1 MGASSNGE
9 GLGLLNRV
17 WQFESARACQI
28 VSHCYLFTDE
38 CEELDDGQPVFAS
51 LRDALIPQT
60 DAVNSENAPAYA
72 LAPKQA
78 LAQYAATG
86 CFGRT
91 FYATAEEQL
100 TRVLELCDAVSH
112 EFVAQVAIYSRTQS
126 FLKDM
131 PALLCA
137 WLSVREPR
145 LHEAV
150 FAHVIDNTRMLRTYV
165 QILRSG
171 VVGRKSLGTAP
182 KRLVG
187 EWLAGR
193 DEDALFSSSAGQSP
207 SLADIVKMVH
217 PKPSGPQREAFYGYM
232 LGRPHDANALPKLV
246 VQFEQ
251 FKAGQQLEVPDLP
264 FMLLS
269 ALPLS
274 RKDWVAIAGNA
285 SWQTTRMNLNTF
297 ARHGVFE
304 EHGLTG
310 LIAARLRDAGE
321 IQRARVFPY
330 QLLTAYRNCDAAVPE
345 DVRNAL
351 QDAMELATANV
362 PSIEGAVVVCPDVS
376 GSMSSPVTGHRAG
389 ATTSVRCIDVAAL
402 VAASVLRKN
411 QSATVLPFEQA
422 VVPVDLNSRDSVM
435 TNAGRLASIGGGG
448 TNSSAPVRL
457 LNQRKAK
464 ADLVIFVS
472 DNESWVDQGRGRG
485 TALLAEWS
493 EFRQRNPQ
501 ARLVC
506 LDVQPNQTTQ
516 AAERADILNIGGFSD
531 RVFEVIS
538 AFASGQLEADH
549 WIARIEAVVI

>member
-1 MGASSNGE
+1 MANKT
-9 GLGLLNRV
+9 L
-17 WQFESARACQI
+17 
-28 VSHCYLFTDE
+28 
-38 CEELDDGQPVFAS
+38 FAS

-60 DAVNSENAPAYA
+60 DTVNSENAPAYA
-72 LAPKQA
+72 LSPKHA

-91 FYATAEEQL
+91 FYATADEQL
-100 TRVLELCDAVSH
+100 TRVLELCDAVDA
-112 EFVAQVAIYSRTQS
+112 EFVARVAIYSRTQS
-126 FLKDM
+126 FMKDM

-137 WLSVREPR
+137 WLSAREAR

-150 FAHVIDNTRMLRTYV
+150 FARVIDNMRMLRAYV

-182 KRLVG
+182 KRLVR
-187 EWLAGR
+187 EWLASR

-217 PKPSGPQREAFYGYM
+217 PKPAGPKREAFYGYM
-232 LGRPHDANALPKLV
+232 LGRSYDANALPKLV
-246 VQFEQ
+246 IEFEQ
-251 FKAGQQLEVPDLP
+251 FKAGQDLEAPDLP

-274 RKDWVAIAGNA
+274 RKDWVSIAKNA

-304 EHGLTG
+304 EHSLAG
-310 LIAARLRDAGE
+310 LIAARLSDAGE

-345 DVRNAL
+345 KVRNAL

-362 PSIEGAVVVCPDVS
+362 PSIDGDVVVCPDVS
-376 GSMSSPVTGHRAG
+376 GSMNSPVTGHRAG
-389 ATTSVRCIDVAAL
+389 STTSVQCIDVAAL

-411 QSATVLPFEQA
+411 QAATVLPFEQA
-422 VVPVDLNSRDSVM
+422 VVSVDLNSRDSVM

-448 TNSSAPVRL
+448 TNCSAPVRL

-464 ADLVIFVS
+464 ADLIIFVS

-493 EFRQRNPQ
+493 EFRQRNPK

-506 LDVQPNQTTQ
+506 LDIQPNQTT
-516 AAERADILNIGGFSD
+516 
-531 RVFEVIS
+531 
-538 AFASGQLEADH
+538 DH
-549 WIARIEAVVI
+549 WIARIEAVAV

>member
-1 MGASSNGE
+1 MANKT
-9 GLGLLNRV
+9 L
-17 WQFESARACQI
+17 
-28 VSHCYLFTDE
+28 
-38 CEELDDGQPVFAS
+38 FAS

-78 LAQYAATG
+78 LAQYAAMG

-91 FYATAEEQL
+91 FYATADEQL
-100 TRVLELCDAVSH
+100 TRVLELCDAVDA
-112 EFVAQVAIYSRTQS
+112 EFVARVAIYSRTQS
-126 FLKDM
+126 FMKDM

-137 WLSVREPR
+137 WLSAREPR

-150 FAHVIDNTRMLRTYV
+150 FTRVIDNTRMLRTYV

-182 KRLVG
+182 KRLVS
-187 EWLAGR
+187 EWLASH
-193 DEDALFSSSAGQSP
+193 DEDALFSGSAGQSP
-207 SLADIVKMVH
+207 SLSDIVKMVH
-217 PKPSGPQREAFYGYM
+217 PKPAGPKREAFYGYM
-232 LGRPHDANALPKLV
+232 LGRSHDANGLPKLV
-246 VQFEQ
+246 MQFEQ
-251 FKAGQQLEVPDLP
+251 FKAAKTGENDAVDVPDLP

-269 ALPLS
+269 ALPLAP
-274 RKDWVAIAGNA
+274 KDWVSIAKNA

-304 EHGLTG
+304 DHGLAD

-345 DVRNAL
+345 EVRNAL
-351 QDAMELATANV
+351 QDAMELAIANV
-362 PSIEGAVVVCPDVS
+362 PSIEGRVVVCPDVS
-376 GSMSSPVTGHRAG
+376 GSMASPVTGHRRG
-389 ATTSVRCIDVAAL
+389 STTSVRCIDVAAL

-411 QSATVLPFEQA
+411 PAAAVLPFEQA
-422 VVPVDLNSRDSVM
+422 VVSADLNSRDSVM

-448 TNSSAPVRL
+448 TNCSAPVRL
-457 LNQRKAK
+457 LNQRKEK

-493 EFRQRNPQ
+493 EFRQRNPK

-516 AAERADILNIGGFSD
+516 AGERADILSIGGFSD
-531 RVFEVIS
+531 QVFEVIS

-549 WIARIEAVVI
+549 WIARIEAVSV

>member
-1 MGASSNGE
+1 MANKT
-9 GLGLLNRV
+9 L
-17 WQFESARACQI
+17 
-28 VSHCYLFTDE
+28 
-38 CEELDDGQPVFAS
+38 FAS

-60 DAVNSENAPAYA
+60 NTVNSENAPAYA

-91 FYATAEEQL
+91 FYATADEQL
-100 TRVLELCDAVSH
+100 TRVLELCDAVDAQ
-112 EFVAQVAIYSRTQS
+112 FVARVAAYARTQS
-126 FLKDM
+126 FMKDM

-137 WLSVREPR
+137 WLAARDPR

-150 FAHVIDNTRMLRTYV
+150 FTRVIDNARMLRTYV

-182 KRLVG
+182 KRLVR
-187 EWLAGR
+187 EWLASR
-193 DEDALFSSSAGQSP
+193 DEAILFSSSAGQSP
-207 SLADIVKMVH
+207 SLSDIVKMVH
-217 PKPSGPQREAFYGYM
+217 PKPAGAKREAFYGYM
-232 LGRPHDANALPKLV
+232 LGRSHDANALPRLV
-246 VQFEQ
+246 MQFEQ
-251 FKAGQQLEVPDLP
+251 FKAGESLDVPDLP

-274 RKDWVAIAGNA
+274 QANWVSIAKNA

-304 EHGLTG
+304 VPGLATV
-310 LIAARLRDAGE
+310 IAARLRDAGE
-321 IQRARVFPY
+321 IRRARVFPY
-330 QLLTAYRNCDAAVPE
+330 QLLTAYQNCDAAVPQE
-345 DVRNAL
+345 VRNAL
-351 QDAMELATANV
+351 QDAMELAIANV
-362 PSIEGAVVVCPDVS
+362 PSIEGRVVVCPDVS
-376 GSMSSPVTGHRAG
+376 GSMASPVTGHRRG
-389 ATTSVRCIDVAAL
+389 STTSVRCIDVAAL

-411 QSATVLPFEQA
+411 QDATVLPFEQA
-422 VVPVDLNSRDSVM
+422 VVSVNLNSRDSVM

-448 TNSSAPVRL
+448 TNCSAPVRL

-464 ADLVIFVS
+464 ADLIIFVS
-472 DNESWVDQGRGRG
+472 DNESWVDQGHGRG

-493 EFRQRNPQ
+493 EFRQRNPK

-506 LDVQPNQTTQ
+506 LDIQPNQTTQ

-531 RVFEVIS
+531 QVFEVIS

-549 WIARIEAVVI
+549 WIARIEAVAV

>member
-1 MGASSNGE
+1 
-9 GLGLLNRV
+9 
-17 WQFESARACQI
+17 
-28 VSHCYLFTDE
+28 
-38 CEELDDGQPVFAS
+38 
-51 LRDALIPQT
+51 LIPKT
-60 DAVNSENAPAYA
+60 DTVNSELAPAYA

-91 FYATAEEQL
+91 FYAMADEQL
-100 TRVLELCDAVSH
+100 TRVLELCEAVDA
-112 EFVAQVAIYSRTQS
+112 EFVARVAIYSRTQS
-126 FLKDM
+126 FMKDM

-137 WLSVREPR
+137 WLSARDAR

-150 FAHVIDNTRMLRTYV
+150 FMRVIDNTRMLRTYV

-182 KRLVG
+182 KRLVRD
-187 EWLAGR
+187 WLSSR

-217 PKPSGPQREAFYGYM
+217 PKPAGAQREAFYGYM
-232 LGRPHDANALPKLV
+232 LGRSHDANALPKLV
-246 VQFEQ
+246 MQFER
-251 FKAGQQLEVPDLP
+251 FKAGQDLELPDLP

-274 RKDWVAIAGNA
+274 RKDWVGIAKNA

-304 EHGLTG
+304 ADTLAG
-310 LIAARLRDAGE
+310 LIAARLRDADE

-330 QLLTAYRNCDAAVPE
+330 QLLTAYQNCDEAVPQE
-345 DVRNAL
+345 VRDAL
-351 QDAMELATANV
+351 QDAMELAIANV
-362 PSIEGAVVVCPDVS
+362 PSIEGRVVVCPDVS
-376 GSMSSPVTGHRAG
+376 GSMKSPVTGHRTG
-389 ATTSVRCIDVAAL
+389 STTSVRCVDVAAL

-411 QSATVLPFEQA
+411 QSATVLPFEQT

-448 TNSSAPVRL
+448 TNCSAPVRL
-457 LNQRKAK
+457 LNQQKAK
-464 ADLVIFVS
+464 ADLVLFVS

-493 EFRQRNPQ
+493 EFRQRNPK

-516 AAERADILNIGGFSD
+516 AAERADILNIGGFAD
-531 RVFEVIS
+531 QVFDVIS

-549 WIARIEAVVI
+549 WIARIEAVDA

>member
-1 MGASSNGE
+1 MANKT
-9 GLGLLNRV
+9 L
-17 WQFESARACQI
+17 
-28 VSHCYLFTDE
+28 
-38 CEELDDGQPVFAS
+38 FAS

-60 DAVNSENAPAYA
+60 DAVNAENALAYA
-72 LAPKQA
+72 LQPKHA

-91 FYATAEEQL
+91 FYATADEQL
-100 TRVLELCDAVSH
+100 TRVLELCDAVDP
-112 EFVAQVAIYSRTQS
+112 EFVARVAIYSRTLS
-126 FLKDM
+126 FMKDM

-137 WLSVREPR
+137 WLSARDTR

-150 FAHVIDNTRMLRTYV
+150 FSRIIDNTRMLRTYV

-182 KRLVG
+182 KRLVR
-187 EWLAGR
+187 EWLTRR
-193 DEDALFSSSAGQSP
+193 DEDDLFSSSAGQSP

-217 PKPSGPQREAFYGYM
+217 PKPAGSTREAFYGYM
-232 LGRPHDANALPKLV
+232 LGRSYNANALPKLV
-246 VQFEQ
+246 MQFEQ
-251 FKAGQQLEVPDLP
+251 FKAGAVSEVPDLP

-274 RKDWVAIAGNA
+274 QKHWVGIAKNA
-285 SWQTTRMNLNTF
+285 SWQTTRMNLNSF

-304 EHGLTG
+304 EDEMASIVAG
-310 LIAARLRDAGE
+310 RLHNAGE

-330 QLLTAYRNCDAAVPE
+330 QLLTAYRNCDAAVPQE
-345 DVRNAL
+345 VRNAL
-351 QDAMELATANV
+351 QDAMELAVANV
-362 PSIEGAVVVCPDVS
+362 PSIAGDVVVCPDVS
-376 GSMSSPVTGHRAG
+376 GSMKSAVTGYRAG
-389 ATTSVRCIDVAAL
+389 STTSVECVDVAAL

-411 QSATVLPFEQA
+411 QTATILPFEQE

-448 TNSSAPVRL
+448 TNCSAPVRL

-493 EFRQRNPQ
+493 EFRQRNPK

-506 LDVQPNQTTQ
+506 LDIQPNQTTQ

-538 AFASGQLEADH
+538 AFAAGQLEADH

>member
-1 MGASSNGE
+1 MANKT
-9 GLGLLNRV
+9 
-17 WQFESARACQI
+17 
-28 VSHCYLFTDE
+28 LFD
-38 CEELDDGQPVFAS
+38 S

-91 FYATAEEQL
+91 FYATADEQL
-100 TRVLELCDAVSH
+100 TRVLALCDAVDA
-112 EFVAQVAIYSRTQS
+112 EFVARVAVYSRSQS
-126 FLKDM
+126 FMKDM

-137 WLSVREPR
+137 WLSAREPR

-150 FAHVIDNTRMLRTYV
+150 FARVIDNTRMLRTYV

-182 KRLVG
+182 KRLVS
-187 EWLAGR
+187 EWLASR
-193 DEDALFSSSAGQSP
+193 DEDALFSGSAGQSP
-207 SLADIVKMVH
+207 SLSDIVRMVH
-217 PKPSGPQREAFYGYM
+217 PKPAGPKREAFYGYM
-232 LGRPHDANALPKLV
+232 LGRSHDANALPKLV
-246 VQFEQ
+246 MQFEQ
-251 FKAGQQLEVPDLP
+251 FKAAKTGENDAVDVPDLP

-269 ALPLS
+269 ALPLAQ
-274 RKDWVAIAGNA
+274 KDWVSIAKNA

-297 ARHGVFE
+297 ARHCVFE
-304 EHGLTG
+304 DHGLAY

-321 IQRARVFPY
+321 IRRARVFPY
-330 QLLTAYRNCDAAVPE
+330 QLLTAHRNCDAAVPE
-345 DVRNAL
+345 EVRNAL
-351 QDAMELATANV
+351 QDAMELAIANV
-362 PSIEGAVVVCPDVS
+362 PSIGGRVVVCPDVS
-376 GSMSSPVTGHRAG
+376 GSMASPVTGHRRG
-389 ATTSVRCIDVAAL
+389 STTSVRCIDVAAL

-411 QSATVLPFEQA
+411 PAATVLPFEQA
-422 VVPVDLNSRDSVM
+422 VVSVDLNSCDSVM

-448 TNSSAPVRL
+448 TNCSAPVRL
-457 LNQRKAK
+457 LNQRKEK

-493 EFRQRNPQ
+493 EFRQRNPK

-516 AAERADILNIGGFSD
+516 AGERADILNIGGFSD
-531 RVFEVIS
+531 QVFEVIS

-549 WIARIEAVVI
+549 WIARIEAVSV

>member
-1 MGASSNGE
+1 MANKT
-9 GLGLLNRV
+9 L
-17 WQFESARACQI
+17 
-28 VSHCYLFTDE
+28 
-38 CEELDDGQPVFAS
+38 FAS

-60 DAVNSENAPAYA
+60 DTVNSEKAPAYA

-91 FYATAEEQL
+91 FYASAGEQL
-100 TRVLELCDAVSH
+100 TRVLELCDAVEA
-112 EFVAQVAIYSRTQS
+112 EFVARVAVYSRTHS
-126 FLKDM
+126 FMKDM

-137 WLSVREPR
+137 WLSSREPR
-145 LHEAV
+145 LHECV
-150 FAHVIDNTRMLRTYV
+150 FTRVIDNARMLRTYV

-171 VVGRKSLGTAP
+171 VVGRKSLGSAP
-182 KRLVG
+182 KRLVR
-187 EWLAGR
+187 EWLASR
-193 DEDALFSSSAGQSP
+193 DEEVLFGSSAGQSP

-217 PKPSGPQREAFYGYM
+217 PKPAGPKREAFYGYM

-246 VQFEQ
+246 LQFEQ
-251 FKAGQQLEVPDLP
+251 FKAGEAPDVPDLP

-269 ALPLS
+269 ALPLAP
-274 RKDWVAIAGNA
+274 RDWATIAKNA

-304 EHGLTG
+304 EHALTS

-345 DVRNAL
+345 EVRNAL
-351 QDAMELATANV
+351 QDALELAVANV
-362 PSIEGAVVVCPDVS
+362 SSMEGQVVVCPDVS
-376 GSMSSPVTGHRAG
+376 GSMSSPVTGHRTG
-389 ATTSVRCIDVAAL
+389 STTSVRCIDVAAL

-411 QSATVLPFEQA
+411 HTATVLPFREA
-422 VVPVDLNSRDSVM
+422 VVSVDLNSRDSVI

-448 TNSSAPVRL
+448 TNCSAPVRL

-464 ADLVIFVS
+464 ADLVLFVS

-493 EFRQRNPQ
+493 EFRQRNPK

-506 LDVQPNQTTQ
+506 LDIQPNQTTQ
-516 AAERADILNIGGFSD
+516 AAERADILNIGGLSD
-531 RVFEVIS
+531 QVFETIS
-538 AFASGQLEADH
+538 AFAAGQLEADH
-549 WIARIEAVVI
+549 WIARIEAVVV

>member
-1 MGASSNGE
+1 VTVAEPPATSRLRLNISSTKGRTNTMANKT
-9 GLGLLNRV
+9 L
-17 WQFESARACQI
+17 
-28 VSHCYLFTDE
+28 
-38 CEELDDGQPVFAS
+38 FAS
-51 LRDALIPQT
+51 LRDTLIPQT
-60 DAVNSENAPAYA
+60 DTLNSESAPAYA

-91 FYATAEEQL
+91 FYATADQQL
-100 TRVLELCDAVSH
+100 TRVLQLCDALDP
-112 EFVAQVAIYSRTQS
+112 EFVARVAIYSRTRS
-126 FLKDM
+126 FMKDM

-137 WLSVREPR
+137 WLSTRDSR
-145 LHEAV
+145 LHQTV
-150 FAHVIDNTRMLRTYV
+150 FARVIDNTRMLRTYV

-182 KRLVG
+182 KRLVR
-187 EWLAGR
+187 EWLASR

-207 SLADIVKMVH
+207 SLSDILKMVH
-217 PKPSGPQREAFYGYM
+217 PKPAGATREAFYGYL
-232 LGRPHDANALPKLV
+232 LGRSFDANSLPRLV
-246 VQFEQ
+246 MQFEQ
-251 FKAGQQLEVPDLP
+251 FKAGEALDVPDLP
-264 FMLLS
+264 FMMLS

-274 RKDWVAIAGNA
+274 QKEWVSIAKNA

-304 EHGLTG
+304 AHGLANVV
-310 LIAARLRDAGE
+310 AARLRDAGE
-321 IQRARVFPY
+321 IQGARVFPY

-345 DVRNAL
+345 EVRNAL
-351 QDAMELATANV
+351 QDAMELAIANV
-362 PSIEGAVVVCPDVS
+362 PSIAGDVVVCPDVS
-376 GSMSSPVTGHRAG
+376 GSMKSPVTGYRAG
-389 ATTSVRCIDVAAL
+389 ATSSVQCIDIAAL
-402 VAASVLRKN
+402 VAAAVLRKN
-411 QSATVLPFEQA
+411 NAATVLPFDQA

-448 TNSSAPVRL
+448 TNCSAPVRL

-464 ADLVIFVS
+464 AELVLFIS

-493 EFRQRNPQ
+493 EFRQRNPL

-506 LDVQPNQTTQ
+506 LDIQPNQTTQ

-531 RVFEVIS
+531 QVFEVIA
-538 AFASGQLEADH
+538 AFTSGQLEADH
-549 WIARIEAVVI
+549 WIAQIEAIPV

>member
-1 MGASSNGE
+1 MANKT
-9 GLGLLNRV
+9 L
-17 WQFESARACQI
+17 
-28 VSHCYLFTDE
+28 
-38 CEELDDGQPVFAS
+38 FAS

-60 DAVNSENAPAYA
+60 DTVNSENAPAYA

-91 FYATAEEQL
+91 FYATADEQL
-100 TRVLELCDAVSH
+100 THVLELCDALDP
-112 EFVAQVAIYSRTQS
+112 EFVAQVAIYSRSHS
-126 FLKDM
+126 FMKDM

-137 WLSVREPR
+137 WLSTREPR

-150 FAHVIDNTRMLRTYV
+150 FSRVIDNTRMLRTYV

-182 KRLVG
+182 KRLVR
-187 EWLAGR
+187 EWLASR

-217 PKPSGPQREAFYGYM
+217 PKPVGPKREAFYGYM
-232 LGRPHDANALPKLV
+232 LGRSHDANALPKLV
-246 VQFEQ
+246 MQFEQ
-251 FKAGQQLEVPDLP
+251 FKVGETLEVPNLP
-264 FMLLS
+264 FMLLA
-269 ALPLS
+269 ALPLA
-274 RKDWVAIAGNA
+274 RKDWVSIAKNA
-285 SWQTTRMNLNTF
+285 SWESTRMNLNTF
-297 ARHGVFE
+297 ARHGVFDQL
-304 EHGLTG
+304 GLAG

-330 QLLTAYRNCDAAVPE
+330 QLLTAYQNCDAAVPGE
-345 DVRNAL
+345 VRNAL
-351 QDAMELATANV
+351 QDAMELAIANV
-362 PSIEGAVVVCPDVS
+362 PAIDGDVVVCPDVS
-376 GSMSSPVTGHRAG
+376 GSMASPVTGHRAG
-389 ATTSVRCIDVAAL
+389 STTSVRCIDVAAL

-411 QSATVLPFEQA
+411 RSATVLPFEQA
-422 VVPVDLNSRDSVM
+422 VVSVDLNSRDSVM

-448 TNSSAPVRL
+448 TNCSAPVRL
-457 LNQRKAK
+457 LNKREAK

-472 DNESWVDQGRGRG
+472 DNESWVDQGRGLG

-493 EFRQRNPQ
+493 EFRQRNPK

-506 LDVQPNQTTQ
+506 LDIQPNQTTQ

-531 RVFEVIS
+531 QVFEVIS
-538 AFASGQLEADH
+538 AFASGRLEADH
-549 WIARIEAVVI
+549 WIARIEAVAV